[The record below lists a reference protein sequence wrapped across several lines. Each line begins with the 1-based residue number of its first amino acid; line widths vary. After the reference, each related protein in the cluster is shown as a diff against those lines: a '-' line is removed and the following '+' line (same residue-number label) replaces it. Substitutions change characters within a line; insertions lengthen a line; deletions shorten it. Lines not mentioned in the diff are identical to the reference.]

1 MGSRPDVK
9 CREHGWQPSV
19 LITRT
24 GRASHLRDAA
34 DRFVCGKC
42 TQLGLTPDE
51 SNSIPIGTEA
61 APSEGS
67 GTTE

>member
-19 LITRT
+19 LITRA
-24 GRASHLRDAA
+24 GRASHIRDAA

-42 TQLGLTPDE
+42 SQLGLTPNE
-51 SNSIPIGTEA
+51 TNSIPIGTEA
-61 APSEGS
+61 SPVDRASD
-67 GTTE
+67 